1 MFNIAKQKNRP
12 MILIGGWQRTLEK
25 KEVKE
30 TAEETLKYVSYNK

>member
-25 KEVKE
+25 NN
-30 TAEETLKYVSYNK
+30 LNVSSNK